1 MQPVI
6 RDATP
11 DDAGRIS
18 TIIISALRQTNA
30 RDYPAHIIA
39 QVEHSFSP
47 SAVLGLLA
55 QRQVFVATLEGEVMA
70 TASLDR
76 DTVRSV
82 FVHPSSQGTG
92 LGRQLMQC
100 VEAKAAAAGVQRLRV
115 PSSITAEGFYS
126 ALGFIRLR
134 EEFHGA
140 ERTIIME
147 KSMAG
152 P

>member
-11 DDAGRIS
+11 DDAARIS
-18 TIIISALRQTNA
+18 TIIIAALRQTNA

-47 SAVLGLLA
+47 CAVLGLLA
-55 QRQVFVATLEGEVMA
+55 QRQVLVATLEGEVMA

-92 LGRQLMQC
+92 LGRQLMQR
-100 VEAKAAAAGVQRLRV
+100 VEATAADAGVELLRV

-126 ALGFIRLR
+126 ALGFIRRR
-134 EEFHGA
+134 EEFHGE

-147 KSMAG
+147 KRLAG